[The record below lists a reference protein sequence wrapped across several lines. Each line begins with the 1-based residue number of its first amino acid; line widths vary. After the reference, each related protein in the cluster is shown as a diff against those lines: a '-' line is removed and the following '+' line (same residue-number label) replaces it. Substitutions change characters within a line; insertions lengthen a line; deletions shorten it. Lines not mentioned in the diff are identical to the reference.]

1 MTETIR
7 ENEPQ
12 LEDEF
17 FVILI
22 TEPLLGNRIRRQ
34 NSRILTK
41 LSLQLSKHFYDLP
54 EPTNETS
61 VVFSKTFL
69 RVFIIFF
76 ISFCKNE

>member
-54 EPTNETS
+54 EPTNETFRC
-61 VVFSKTFL
+61 VFKNISSSFYHIFYFFL
-69 RVFIIFF
+69 
-76 ISFCKNE
+76 